1 MSDNNTGSKV
11 AEVVKLLILYS
22 IFCIF
27 LSVIRIIVSHNF
39 ELWFLIWNLLLAW
52 VPMVAGYY
60 LYKRTNKF
68 GLAWSKTNALLFAL
82 WFVFIPN
89 SFYLMTDFIHLKTVY
104 GMETMFDIVLLM
116 AYAVAGLALGFVS
129 LFIVHLRV
137 NKRFGP
143 KIGIRF
149 AYIILLLS
157 GFAIYLGRYL
167 RWNSWDVLIN
177 PFGIL
182 YDVSDRV
189 INPSEH
195 GLTFSTT
202 ILYFAFLG
210 ILYAIIW
217 RASKILIPKQ

>member
-1 MSDNNTGSKV
+1 MNNNTGSKL

-22 IFCIF
+22 IFCVS
-27 LSVIRIIVSHNF
+27 LSVIRIIISHNF

-60 LYKRTNKF
+60 LYKRISKF

-82 WFVFIPN
+82 WLVFIPN

-116 AYAVAGLALGFVS
+116 AYALAGLALGFVS

-143 KIGIRF
+143 KVGIRF
-149 AYIILLLS
+149 AYLILLLS
-157 GFAIYLGRYL
+157 GFAIYLGRYQ
-167 RWNSWDVLIN
+167 RWNSWDVLVN
-177 PFGIL
+177 PLGIL
-182 YDVSDRV
+182 YDVSDRF
-189 INPSEH
+189 INPGEH
-195 GLTFSTT
+195 SLTFSTT

-217 RASKILIPKQ
+217 RAAKILIPKQ